1 MKQTYSNFKSQRSS
15 FLTLPPAGAYVA
27 RIENVNVI
35 DPTDK
40 NPRTVIE
47 LILDISEGEYAHRY
61 FDVYEEQKKRY
72 GDANY
77 RGSFRITVPTDQD
90 ADEDNWVKRK
100 FESSMWCIEQ
110 SNADK
115 DGKLTFEWD
124 WDEKKL
130 KKLTVG
136 ISIRNRIYDYN
147 GSTRKTIEI
156 GRLEVAQD
164 VRDGKVKLMPDRDQ
178 RNKDNGSAAEVGGY
192 TPVDTDVPWG

>member
-27 RIENVNVI
+27 RIENVKVI

-40 NPRTVIE
+40 NPHTVIE
-47 LILDISEGEYAHRY
+47 LILDIKEGEYTHRFMDV
-61 FDVYEEQKKRY
+61 FDEQKNRF

-77 RGSFRITVPTDQD
+77 RGSFRITVPTDED

-110 SNADK
+110 SNTDK

-164 VRDGKVKLMPDRDQ
+164 VRDGKVKPMPDRDQ

-192 TPVDTDVPWG
+192 TAVDTEVPWG

>member
-1 MKQTYSNFKSQRSS
+1 MKQTYSNFKAQRSS

-35 DPTDK
+35 DPTDR

-47 LILDISEGEYAHRY
+47 LILDITEGEYAHRY
-61 FDVYEEQKKRY
+61 KDVFDEQKNRF

-77 RGSFRITVPTDQD
+77 RGSFRITVPTDDD

-100 FESSMWCIEQ
+100 FENSMWCIEQ
-110 SNADK
+110 SNS
-115 DGKLTFEWD
+115 GYEWD
-124 WDEKKL
+124 WEEKKL

-136 ISIRNRIYDYN
+136 ISVRNRIYDYN
-147 GSTRKTIEI
+147 GKTRTTVEI

-164 VRDGKVKLMPDRDQ
+164 VRDGKVKQMPDRDQ
-178 RNKDNGSAAEVGGY
+178 RNKDNGSTAEVGGF
-192 TPVDTDVPWG
+192 TAVDDETPWG